1 MASSYHDVQIGDV
14 FGRLTVLE
22 DLGYS
27 INPRG
32 KKRKRFLVQCEC
44 GAKFPVQ
51 DTTLT
56 QGYRTEC
63 GYCSGEMVRP
73 AKYC

>member
-1 MASSYHDVQIGDV
+1 MARGYHDVQIGDV
-14 FGRLTVLE
+14 FGRLTVID

-27 INPRG
+27 INPKG

-56 QGYRTEC
+56 QGFRTEC

>member
-14 FGRLTVLE
+14 FGRLTVIE
-22 DLGYS
+22 YLGYG

-32 KKRKRFLVQCEC
+32 KNKRRFLVRCEC

-56 QGYRTEC
+56 QGFPTEC

>member
-1 MASSYHDVQIGDV
+1 MASSYHDVEIGDV
-14 FGRLTVLE
+14 FGRLTVIE

-27 INPRG
+27 VNPRG
-32 KKRKRFLVQCEC
+32 RKRRRFLVQCEC

-56 QGYRTEC
+56 QGFRTEC
-63 GYCSGEMVRP
+63 DYCSGKMVRP